1 MTTMLGVF
9 VIGLVIFAALYGAG
23 WLFFRVLR
31 ASQDAAA
38 RRRGDLPAEHKTRAE
53 RARARRAA

>member
-38 RRRGDLPAEHKTRAE
+38 RRRGDIPTEHKDRAE
-53 RARARRAA
+53 RAERRLA

>member
-1 MTTMLGVF
+1 MITTLGV
-9 VIGLVIFAALYGAG
+9 VAVGLLIFAALYGAG

-38 RRRGDLPAEHKTRAE
+38 RRRGDIPTEHKDRAE
-53 RARARRAA
+53 RAERRLA